1 METNTKYKLA
11 EAYKKY
17 LKEFPASGN
26 VGNTEQTWGF
36 PVVIGGFA
44 VLLQGGP
51 RTDTQDLDLAV
62 TCNILEIQNVVKDGA
77 EKRPKKPF
85 SKVKGKGTEPTKWY
99 ISIDDETPPI
109 QFDCVPVGQYFV
121 NKSLQSVDI
130 GGIKC
135 ASVPDLVLMKAK
147 VMIDPGK
154 RTLEQRAN
162 DAKDFGFL
170 LQKMVDGPEKKMP
183 ERLNTTRDM
192 GHLQDATGFTPGGD
206 TPDGAHARARLE
218 RLVADVL
225 PAVVGSD

>member
-77 EKRPKKPF
+77 EQRPKKPF
-85 SKVKGKGTEPTKWY
+85 SKVKGKGTDPTKWY

-109 QFDCVPVGQYFV
+109 QFDCVPVGKNFV
-121 NKSLQSVDI
+121 NNSLKSVDI

-147 VMIDPGK
+147 AMTDPSK
-154 RTLEQRAN
+154 RTEAQQVN
-162 DAKDFGFL
+162 DAKDFGYL
-170 LQKMVDGPEKKMP
+170 LQKMVDTHKGMP
-183 ERLNTTRDM
+183 HRLTTKRDRNTLEIAP
-192 GHLQDATGFTPGGD
+192 GLTPGID
-206 TPDGAHARARLE
+206 TPDGAHAKARLE

-225 PAVVGSD
+225 SAGADSD